1 MIIKICYKKKQKKK
15 LPNSMKRWRILTDK
29 CNLNFFPNGYYG
41 SEKKDVSEMKNIL
54 EMAYYQTVYTR

>member
-1 MIIKICYKKKQKKK
+1 
-15 LPNSMKRWRILTDK
+15 MKRWRILTDK